1 MSDLDLDVSFMGKEA
16 GHGPF
21 ILLAWMTADVTG
33 RWSQQWW
40 QWLTDSEAPVCGR
53 DSMSLAS
60 YFGRIV
66 EAQARACFF
75 PVIF

>member
-1 MSDLDLDVSFMGKEA
+1 MAEVVR
-16 GHGPF
+16 
-21 ILLAWMTADVTG
+21 W
-33 RWSQQWW
+33 WSQLWW
-40 QWLTDSEAPVCGR
+40 QWLPDSEAPVCGR
-53 DSMSLAS
+53 DSMSLAA